1 MAEQTTVMAV
11 DDSKVSLL
19 QIKRHL
25 QDTDFNLA
33 ASVQH
38 AGEAVK
44 IYSEIK
50 PDVVL
55 LDVVM
60 PEIDGVTLLT
70 QLREHDSNACVIM
83 VSSLGIKEKVMECME
98 KGATS
103 FLMKPYDKEGLIK
116 ILGAAARGEG

>member
-1 MAEQTTVMAV
+1 MAAQTRVMAV
-11 DDSKVSLL
+11 DDSRVSLL

-25 QDTDFNLA
+25 QNSDFDLA

-38 AGEAVK
+38 ASEALET
-44 IYSEIK
+44 YDEIK

-60 PEIDGVTLLT
+60 PHIDGVTVLT
-70 QLREHDSNACVIM
+70 QLRERDPNARVIM
-83 VSSLGIKEKVMECME
+83 VSSLGTKEKVMECME

-103 FLMKPYDKEGLIK
+103 FLMKPYDKDGLIK
-116 ILGAAARGEG
+116 ILQASQGKP

>member
-1 MAEQTTVMAV
+1 MAAQTTVMAV

-25 QDTDFNLA
+25 QDSDFELA

-38 AGEAVK
+38 ASEAIQK
-44 IYSEIK
+44 YDEIK
-50 PDVVL
+50 PSLVL

-70 QLREHDSNACVIM
+70 QLIEHDPSARVIM
-83 VSSLGIKEKVMECME
+83 VSSLGTKEKVMECME

-103 FLMKPYDKEGLIK
+103 FLMKPYDKEGLVK
-116 ILGAAARGEG
+116 ILEAARGEA

>member
-1 MAEQTTVMAV
+1 MAEHTTVMAV

-25 QDTDFNLA
+25 QDSDFELA

-38 AGEAVK
+38 ATEAVK
-44 IYSEIK
+44 KYDEIK

-70 QLREHDSNACVIM
+70 QLREHDPNARVIM
-83 VSSLGIKEKVMECME
+83 VSSLGTKEKVMECME

-116 ILGAAARGEG
+116 ILEAARGEA